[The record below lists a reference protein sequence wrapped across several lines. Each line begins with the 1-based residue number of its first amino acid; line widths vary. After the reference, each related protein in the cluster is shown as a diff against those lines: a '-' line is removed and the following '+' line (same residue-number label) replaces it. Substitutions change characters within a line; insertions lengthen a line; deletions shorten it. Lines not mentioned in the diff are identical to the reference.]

1 MGKHYAPQYIA
12 RAVRICEGTDRPLA
26 QIARELGV
34 QYGTLHH
41 WMTKAGKTKRRVGA
55 ASSGSASRPQ
65 TVEAMQAEIER
76 LQRELA
82 ETQEKLEF
90 AKKAAA
96 FFAQQNK

>member
-12 RAVRICEGTDRPLA
+12 RAVRICEATDRPLT
-26 QIARELGV
+26 QMARELGV
-34 QYGTLHH
+34 QYGTLHG
-41 WMTKAGKTKRRVGA
+41 WMTKAGKSKRRTGA
-55 ASSGSASRPQ
+55 TSSASHLQ
-65 TVEAMQAEIER
+65 TPEAMRAEIER

>member
-12 RAVRICEGTDRPLA
+12 RAVRICEGSDRPLT

-34 QYGTLHH
+34 HYGTLHG
-41 WMTKAGKTKRRVGA
+41 WMTKAGKTGRRVGA
-55 ASSGSASRPQ
+55 ASGGPGAGPQ
-65 TVEAMQAEIER
+65 TPEAMRAEIER